1 MTTKALKMI
10 ARLGMLKEYGFA
22 PGMHEIR
29 LLEADDFGNYVMI
42 QVGDTDRYQYQIYRH
57 LVKYETPIC
66 IGATYDYEV
75 RRYEGRN

>member
-10 ARLGMLKEYGFA
+10 ARIGMLKEFGFA

-29 LLEADDFGNYVMI
+29 LLEADYFGDYVMI
-42 QVGDTDRYQYQIYRH
+42 QVGDSDRNQYQIYRH

-66 IGATYDYEV
+66 IGAAYDYEV
-75 RRYEGRN
+75 RRYEK

>member
-29 LLEADDFGNYVMI
+29 LLEAEDFGNYVMI
-42 QVGDTDRYQYQIYRH
+42 QVGDSDRHQYQIYRH
-57 LVKYETPIC
+57 LVNYETKDC
-66 IGATYDYEV
+66 IGAAYDYEV
-75 RRYEGRN
+75 RRYLK

>member
-10 ARLGMLKEYGFA
+10 ARLGLLKKYGFA

-42 QVGDTDRYQYQIYRH
+42 QVGDSDRHQYQIYRH
-57 LVKYETPIC
+57 LVKYETPTC
-66 IGATYDYEV
+66 IGATYDYTVE
-75 RRYEGRN
+75 RYEGRN

>member
-10 ARLGMLKEYGFA
+10 ARIGMLKEYGFA

-42 QVGDTDRYQYQIYRH
+42 QVGDSDRHQYQIYRH
-57 LVKYETPIC
+57 LVKYETQTY
-66 IGATYDYEV
+66 IGAAYDYTV
-75 RRYEGRN
+75 DRYEGRN